1 MPVNRKTKKLK
12 KEINMIDEACAQLEI
27 EKRYLILQLIEKY
40 HSSGK
45 ISKKVYE
52 AIKNRM

>member
-1 MPVNRKTKKLK
+1 
-12 KEINMIDEACAQLEI
+12 MIDEACAQIEI